1 MVYTVI
7 DDFGSFVTLKQK
19 TNKQANKKTYFKYKN
34 MLYGQF
40 CKMSGIVKMNKPI
53 GAVEVVQ

>member
-1 MVYTVI
+1 MI
-7 DDFGSFVTLKQK
+7 LEALLLKNKKQ
-19 TNKQANKKTYFKYKN
+19 TNKQTYFKYKN

-53 GAVEVVQ
+53 GVVEVVQ